1 MAFKQVRKTRCTRSG
16 GLFAASHISNIAGVE
31 CLCSL
36 KFALQLRKPRWSVR
50 EHSYPENTILLDC
63 TRASV
68 VRGTKTLPSHTRRYA
83 DRHAIALNAH
93 SATMQSQTHL
103 LTYGWAHRHS
113 PLESPRSFDP
123 VLEGLGT
130 SNGRLK
136 LPFCCIGPL
145 QIMSQT
151 SRRPYPNSTPPCH
164 SLTAGHPVM
173 TRHAAT

>member
-1 MAFKQVRKTRCTRSG
+1 MSHPSTDIPTEQRTDNPICFHPITKHFG
-16 GLFAASHISNIAGVE
+16 AAN
-31 CLCSL
+31 LQN
-36 KFALQLRKPRWSVR
+36 ALYCWTV
-50 EHSYPENTILLDC
+50 HV
-63 TRASV
+63 ASV

-113 PLESPRSFDP
+113 PLESPRSFHP

-136 LPFCCIGPL
+136 LPFGCIDPL
-145 QIMSQT
+145 QIISQT
-151 SRRPYPNSTPPCH
+151 RRRPYPIQHALPCH